1 MRVAWKMGNREKA
14 VVGWDVGGRGVSTG
28 QEEGRR
34 RRRKEGRGKR
44 SQREEEVDAAD
55 LVIPRISDKSPVP
68 GRPEQAWQV
77 FAEDSSR

>member
-1 MRVAWKMGNREKA
+1 MPKKEGGKREKI
-14 VVGWDVGGRGVSTG
+14 T
-28 QEEGRR
+28 
-34 RRRKEGRGKR
+34 
-44 SQREEEVDAAD
+44 EEEVDAAD